1 MLEWEDFLSRLRRL
15 NSVAMRVEGGEALVD
30 QICEEKLA
38 QHGGRQADMDETK
51 VIKYLSISTY

>member
-1 MLEWEDFLSRLRRL
+1 MLEWEDFLARLRRL

-30 QICEEKLA
+30 FICEEKLT

-51 VIKYLSISTY
+51 VRKIHIL